1 MQFSY
6 YMPTRLL
13 FGAGQFAAAG
23 AEAAKLGQRALIVTG
38 RDAMARL
45 GFTQRLR
52 KMLDEAGVANMLFDG
67 VSPEPLAEEVDDC
80 VAKHRGA
87 GIDLVVALGGGSAI
101 DAAKGICLG
110 LTVDGSVIP
119 YLLGEIALP
128 EVKLPL
134 LAIPTTAG
142 TGSEANRAAILTA
155 AGKQIKTSFRH
166 ESLFPLVALLDPELT
181 FALSPEITRDTG
193 FDIFAHAV
201 ETYIS
206 RAAFAPQLEL
216 HSLEAVSLLRR
227 NLPQAVREGANC
239 EARSALLYASMLM
252 GCNLANSTTCLP
264 HRLQYPVGLK
274 TASAHGRGLRALM
287 RPWLELAYEYSPQK
301 FERIGAALGAEVS
314 GKTAFLTAYD
324 EFVAASGLQMNLT
337 KLGIGRDDV
346 PLLVKAVHG
355 NLANDPAAQAEN
367 IVEKIYYGAV

>member
-13 FGAGQFAAAG
+13 FGKGQFAKAG
-23 AEAAKLGQRALIVTG
+23 IEAARLGKRALVVTG
-38 RDAMARL
+38 SGAMARL
-45 GFTQRLR
+45 GFTERLL
-52 KMLDEAGVANMLFDG
+52 KMLGEAGVASVLFDG
-67 VSPEPLAEEVDDC
+67 VSPEPLAEEVDAC
-80 VAKHRGA
+80 VARHLGDK
-87 GIDLVVALGGGSAI
+87 IDLVVALGGGSAI

-110 LTVDGSVIP
+110 LSVGASVIP
-119 YLLGEIALP
+119 YLLGEFEVP
-128 EVKLPL
+128 EVKFPL

-155 AGKQIKTSFRH
+155 AGKDLKTSFRH
-166 ESLFPLVALLDPELT
+166 ESLFPRVALLDPELT
-181 FALSPEITRDTG
+181 FSLPPEITRDTG

-201 ETYIS
+201 ETYVS
-206 RAAFAPQLEL
+206 LAATAPQIEL

-227 NLPQAVREGANC
+227 NLPQALCDASDA

-274 TASAHGRGLRALM
+274 TASSHGRGLRALM
-287 RPWLELAYEYSPQK
+287 RPWLEAAYEYSPQK
-301 FERIGAALGAEVS
+301 LELIGAALGAKAS
-314 GKTAFLTAYD
+314 GKAAFMAAYD
-324 EFVAASGLQMNLT
+324 EFVLASGLEMNLSQ
-337 KLGIGRDDV
+337 LGISRNDV

-355 NLANDPAAQAEN
+355 SLANDPTAQAEN